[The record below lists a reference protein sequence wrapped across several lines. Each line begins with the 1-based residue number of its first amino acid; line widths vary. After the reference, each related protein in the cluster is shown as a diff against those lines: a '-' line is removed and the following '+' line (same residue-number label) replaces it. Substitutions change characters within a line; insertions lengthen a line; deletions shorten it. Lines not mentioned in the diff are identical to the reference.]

1 MERPVYLQI
10 IRYIKRGAVAGTIR
24 DGDELPSR
32 RVLSALLGINPNT
45 VQKAFHLLEEEQ
57 LIESRTGAKS
67 CMTLPEKTLAALRQ
81 ELLSEEL
88 RNAARTLRQMGITE
102 GRRAA
107 PARAGV
113 GGGRD
118 MKKQLSV
125 FALHARAAIGR
136 LALVLLGMLAL
147 DAAAYVLFGL
157 RGFRASLT
165 GSELV
170 TALRVI
176 FSLGLVACQL
186 LLASCFGA
194 GSRYGYT
201 LRRLQIPE
209 TRVLLWSGVC
219 NALCFA
225 CVWCVQL
232 MASVGTAALHAA
244 DARYAEGAQGIFVD
258 FYRSDFLHG
267 CCRWRTGICGC
278 GTWCSCWRSGY

>member
-1 MERPVYLQI
+1 
-10 IRYIKRGAVAGTIR
+10 
-24 DGDELPSR
+24 
-32 RVLSALLGINPNT
+32 
-45 VQKAFHLLEEEQ
+45 
-57 LIESRTGAKS
+57 
-67 CMTLPEKTLAALRQ
+67 
-81 ELLSEEL
+81 
-88 RNAARTLRQMGITE
+88 
-102 GRRAA
+102 
-107 PARAGV
+107 
-113 GGGRD
+113 

-186 LLASCFGA
+186 LLAACFGA

-244 DARYAEGAQGIFVD
+244 DARYAEARRASLWIFTAAN
-258 FYRSDFLHG
+258 SCTG
-267 CCRWRTGICGC
+267 CCRWRTGTCGC

>member
-1 MERPVYLQI
+1 
-10 IRYIKRGAVAGTIR
+10 
-24 DGDELPSR
+24 
-32 RVLSALLGINPNT
+32 
-45 VQKAFHLLEEEQ
+45 
-57 LIESRTGAKS
+57 
-67 CMTLPEKTLAALRQ
+67 
-81 ELLSEEL
+81 
-88 RNAARTLRQMGITE
+88 
-102 GRRAA
+102 
-107 PARAGV
+107 
-113 GGGRD
+113 

-186 LLASCFGA
+186 LLAACFGA

-258 FYRSDFLHG
+258 FYRSEFLHG
-267 CCRWRTGICGC
+267 LDRK
-278 GTWCSCWRSGY
+278 SVV

>member
-1 MERPVYLQI
+1 
-10 IRYIKRGAVAGTIR
+10 
-24 DGDELPSR
+24 
-32 RVLSALLGINPNT
+32 
-45 VQKAFHLLEEEQ
+45 
-57 LIESRTGAKS
+57 
-67 CMTLPEKTLAALRQ
+67 
-81 ELLSEEL
+81 
-88 RNAARTLRQMGITE
+88 
-102 GRRAA
+102 
-107 PARAGV
+107 
-113 GGGRD
+113 

-147 DAAAYVLFGL
+147 DAAAYALFGL

-258 FYRSDFLHG
+258 FYRSEFLHG
-267 CCRWRTGICGC
+267 LLPLADGYLWVRNVVFVLALGVLTAYMQLGLRRKNGGRRLALVVLTGLMLLVLPVRFGSGRTAGILQSAAALFAACICGYL
-278 GTWCSCWRSGY
+278 GFLQAHNGKEGPEDELD

>member
-1 MERPVYLQI
+1 
-10 IRYIKRGAVAGTIR
+10 
-24 DGDELPSR
+24 
-32 RVLSALLGINPNT
+32 
-45 VQKAFHLLEEEQ
+45 
-57 LIESRTGAKS
+57 
-67 CMTLPEKTLAALRQ
+67 
-81 ELLSEEL
+81 
-88 RNAARTLRQMGITE
+88 
-102 GRRAA
+102 
-107 PARAGV
+107 
-113 GGGRD
+113 
-118 MKKQLSV
+118 MKNQLSV

-136 LALVLLGMLAL
+136 MALVLLGMLAL

-219 NALCFA
+219 NAFCFA

-232 MASVGTAALHAA
+232 MASVGAAALHAA

-258 FYRSDFLHG
+258 FYRSEFLHG

-278 GTWCSCWRSGY
+278 GTWCSCWRSGH

>member
-1 MERPVYLQI
+1 
-10 IRYIKRGAVAGTIR
+10 
-24 DGDELPSR
+24 
-32 RVLSALLGINPNT
+32 
-45 VQKAFHLLEEEQ
+45 
-57 LIESRTGAKS
+57 
-67 CMTLPEKTLAALRQ
+67 
-81 ELLSEEL
+81 
-88 RNAARTLRQMGITE
+88 
-102 GRRAA
+102 
-107 PARAGV
+107 
-113 GGGRD
+113 

-125 FALHARAAIGR
+125 FALHTRAAIGR

-244 DARYAEGAQGIFVD
+244 DARYAEGTQGIFVD
-258 FYRSDFLHG
+258 FYRSEFLHG
-267 CCRWRTGICGC
+267 LLPLADRVSVGAERGVRVGARGIDRIHAAGAAAEERPGGGWRW
-278 GTWCSCWRSGY
+278 SC